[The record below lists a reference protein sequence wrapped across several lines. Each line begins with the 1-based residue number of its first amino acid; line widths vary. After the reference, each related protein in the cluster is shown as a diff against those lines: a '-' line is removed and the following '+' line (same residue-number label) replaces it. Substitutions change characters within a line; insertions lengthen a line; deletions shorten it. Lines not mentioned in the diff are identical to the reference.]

1 VDHSVL
7 LLSCPDQ
14 VGIVAAVSG
23 FLAAVGANI
32 VEADQHLDPAADLFV
47 QRVAFD
53 HDGDLDA
60 LRERFARGVAGPFS
74 MDWSLRVPGPPARLG
89 ILVSNEGH
97 CLYDLLARVAM
108 GEFAADVA
116 VVVSNHDTHADG
128 AARFGVPFVYEPVGD
143 DPAAQEDR
151 VRAALRAAGV
161 DLVVLARYMRIL
173 SGEFCDEYRLRAVN
187 IHHSFLPAF
196 AGARPYHQAHAR
208 GVKLIGATAHYVTE
222 DLDEGP
228 IIAQAVTP
236 VSHRDDVER
245 LKRKGRDLEM
255 TVLADAVRYHL
266 EHRVLVY
273 GNRTVVFD

>member
-1 VDHSVL
+1 VEHSVL

-14 VGIVAAVSG
+14 IGIVAAVSST
-23 FLAAVGANI
+23 LRDLGANI
-32 VEADQHLDPAADLFV
+32 VEADQHLDPDADVFV

-53 HDGDLDA
+53 HHCDA
-60 LRERFARGVAGPFS
+60 GTLRARIAEMARPYR
-74 MDWSLRVPGPPARLG
+74 MAWTLHEPGPPPRLA
-89 ILVSNEGH
+89 ILVSKEGH

-108 GEFAADVA
+108 GELRAEIA
-116 VVVSNHDTHADG
+116 VVVSNHDTFAG
-128 AARFGVPFVYEPVGD
+128 AAGRFGVPFRYEPVGD
-143 DPAAQEDR
+143 DPAAQEEA
-151 VRAALRAAGV
+151 VRSHLRAAGT

-173 SGEFCDEYRLRAVN
+173 TGAFCDEYRWRAIN

-228 IIAQAVTP
+228 IIAQDVTP

-245 LKRKGRDLEM
+245 LRRRGRDLEM
-255 TVLADAVRYHL
+255 TVLATAVRYHL

-273 GNRTVVFD
+273 DNRTVVFD

>member
-1 VDHSVL
+1 VEHSVL

-14 VGIVAAVSG
+14 VGIVAAVSS
-23 FLAAVGANI
+23 FLAAAGANI
-32 VEADQHLDPAADLFV
+32 VEADQHLDPDADLFV

-53 HDGDLDA
+53 YDGDLEV
-60 LRERFARGVAGPFS
+60 LRERFDRGVAGPFS
-74 MDWSLRVPGPPARLG
+74 MDWTLDVPGPPPRVG

-108 GEFAADVA
+108 GELHAEMA
-116 VVVSNHDTHADG
+116 VVVSNHGTHADG
-128 AARFGVPFVYEPVGD
+128 ARRFGVPFEHVPVGD
-143 DPAAQEDR
+143 DVTAQER
-151 VRAALRAAGV
+151 TVRDILRRAGV
-161 DLVVLARYMRIL
+161 DLLVLARYMRIL
-173 SGEFCDEYRLRAVN
+173 SGEFCDEYRWRAVN

-236 VSHRDDVER
+236 VSHRDDVDR

-266 EHRVLVY
+266 EHRILVY

>member
-1 VDHSVL
+1 MEHSVL

-14 VGIVAAVSG
+14 VGIVAAVSTT
-23 FLAAVGANI
+23 LRDLGANI
-32 VEADQHLDPAADLFV
+32 VEADQHLDPDADVFV

-53 HDGDLDA
+53 HGADPEV
-60 LRERFARGVAGPFS
+60 LRERIAAMAAPFQ
-74 MDWSLRVPGPPARLG
+74 MDWTLHEPGPPARMA
-89 ILVSNEGH
+89 ILVSTEGH

-108 GEFAADVA
+108 GELPAVVA
-116 VVVSNHDTHADG
+116 GVVSNHPTFAE
-128 AARFGVPFVYEPVGD
+128 AATRFGVPFAHLPVGD
-143 DPAAQEDR
+143 DGPAAQEAR
-151 VRAALRAAGV
+151 LRAHLRELGA

-173 SGEFCDEYRLRAVN
+173 SREFCDEYRWRAIN

-196 AGARPYHQAHAR
+196 AGARPYHRAHAR
-208 GVKLIGATAHYVTE
+208 GVKLIGATAHYVTV

-228 IIAQAVTP
+228 IIAQDVAP

-245 LKRKGRDLEM
+245 MRRRGRDLEM
-255 TVLADAVRYHL
+255 TVLATAVRYHL